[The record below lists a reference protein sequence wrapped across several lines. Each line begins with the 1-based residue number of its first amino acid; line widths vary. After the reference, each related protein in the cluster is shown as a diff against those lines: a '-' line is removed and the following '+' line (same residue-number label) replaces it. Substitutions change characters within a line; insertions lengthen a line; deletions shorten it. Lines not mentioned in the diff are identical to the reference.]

1 MSKLSSGYKKRY
13 VSRVTAKVLRAD
25 TGDFLSLVVKG
36 LINVFVSDEAFIN
49 DTPIPVSLARS
60 IIESVRPDRP
70 IALHLG
76 YIEYEAD
83 LMLEVGDYGLR
94 VTQGDREIFAIEF
107 HGDRAVI
114 LTPED
119 AYEIEHTEGL
129 RESLRH
135 GVTAYVY

>member
-1 MSKLSSGYKKRY
+1 MSKLSSGSKKRY
-13 VSRVTAKVLRAD
+13 VTGVTAKVLRAD

-36 LINVFVSDEAFIN
+36 LVNVVVGDGAYVN
-49 DTPIPVSLARS
+49 DTPIPLELGRS

-76 YIEYEAD
+76 YIEYEAY
-83 LMLEVGDYGLR
+83 LTLEVEDCGLR
-94 VTQGDREIFAIEF
+94 LRQGDREIFAIEF
-107 HGDRAVI
+107 HGDRAVL

-119 AYEIEHTEGL
+119 ACEIEHTEGL

-135 GVTAYVY
+135 GVTAYV

>member
-1 MSKLSSGYKKRY
+1 MNTLSLESKKSFQAVGKI
-13 VSRVTAKVLRAD
+13 LRAD

-36 LINVFVSDEAFIN
+36 LVNIFVSDEAFIN

-83 LMLEVGDYGLR
+83 LTVEVGDYGLR
-94 VTQGDREIFAIEF
+94 FRQGDREVFSIEF
-107 HGDRAVI
+107 HGDRAVL

-119 AYEIEHTEGL
+119 AYEVEHTEGL

-135 GVTAYVY
+135 GVTAYV